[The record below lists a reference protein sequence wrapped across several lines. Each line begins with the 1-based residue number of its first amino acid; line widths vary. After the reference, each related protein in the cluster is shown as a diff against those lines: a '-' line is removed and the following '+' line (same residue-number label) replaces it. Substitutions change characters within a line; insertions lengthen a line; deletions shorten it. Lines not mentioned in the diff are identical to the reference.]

1 MADYEVAERPSF
13 WRRYRRWILFL
24 GIPLLVII
32 VLVAILFSVCASW
45 MFSTMAGAEA
55 CVEQFMVAGQA
66 HDIDG
71 AYALCAP
78 GVISRSDLESF
89 IEDYYADF
97 YEHYEGI
104 HTTGWHVETSGGQT
118 TATLEGNISY
128 TDGSTLPF
136 DADLVKVGDDW
147 KIADIYIGY

>member
-24 GIPLLVII
+24 GIPLLFGII
-32 VLVAILFSVCASW
+32 LVAILFSVCV
-45 MFSTMAGAEA
+45 TQVGPAEA
-55 CVEQFMVAGQA
+55 VLDELMVAGQA

-71 AYALCAP
+71 AYALFAP
-78 GVISRSDLESF
+78 GATSRAEIESF
-89 IEDYYADF
+89 IEDNHADF
-97 YEHYEGI
+97 FEHYEGI

-136 DADLVKVGDDW
+136 DAELAKIGGEW
-147 KIADIYIGY
+147 KIWAIYFGY